1 MSQLK
6 VDSIVPRGGLLS
18 GASGGIIQ
26 IVQALK
32 TDAFSTT
39 STSFVDITGMSLTI
53 TPQSSNSKILIDV
66 CINHGADQIG
76 GLRVL
81 RGSTPVG
88 ISTAVS
94 GSNQVNASFGAHR
107 TNNITTNY
115 VGCKFFDSPATTS
128 ETTYKLQVFM
138 DNHLSL
144 NAQIFNLNKPENPDN
159 LNQPRIVGTI
169 SSITAYEVSG

>member
-6 VDSIVPRGGLLS
+6 VDSIVPRGGLPS

-26 IVQALK
+26 IVQTLK

-39 STSFVDITGMSLTI
+39 SASYVDITGMSLTI

-66 CINHGADQIG
+66 TINNGANQIG
-76 GLRVL
+76 AIRVL

-94 GSNQVNASFGAHR
+94 GNRVNATFGASAD
-107 TNNITTNY
+107 NNLTVNTFG
-115 VGCKFFDSPATTS
+115 VKFFDSPATTS
-128 ETTYKLQVFM
+128 ATTYKLQVYISDLIVNTGSF
-138 DNHLSL
+138 HL
-144 NAQIFNLNKPENPDN
+144 NRPERSDIEDSD
-159 LNQPRIVGTI
+159 RVIGTI
-169 SSITAYEVSG
+169 SSITAYEVTV